1 MYDRFPSAVRRTK
14 ARVVQAAANAP
25 ADPSA
30 QDRQVAAQAVRM
42 EQQAVLEL
50 ARIRSGAL
58 PLYTGLRPEPGQ
70 IFSITG

>member
-1 MYDRFPSAVRRTK
+1 MIGFPLRSAERRP
-14 ARVVQAAANAP
+14 ASFRAAANAP

-58 PLYTGLRPEPGQ
+58 PLYTGSRPEPGQ